1 MSPEAEKHQKKRNS
15 MRASS
20 FFPAIL
26 ILFSGIFFSCHSA
39 IKLTES
45 GDYDGAI
52 DLCIRNLRG
61 KNSKKLKYVQGLEL
75 AFSKAQERDTDA
87 INSLKSGG
95 RGENWIRINEIH
107 QDIRRRQE
115 KIKPLLPLRA
125 ETGYQARFDM
135 IDIGSM
141 ENDSRVKAAD
151 YLYSRAESLI
161 EKGEKGN
168 KLAAREACD
177 VLNDLS
183 RRYYRGEYREKDA
196 LLKRARELGTS
207 YVLVELKNQSGH
219 PLGELFRDRLLSV
232 PPRDL
237 DTEWREFYFDAR
249 EGEYFDYKVA
259 VTIRTVDVSP
269 ERLNERNYDD
279 EKRVED
285 GWEYVL
291 DQRGNVLKDSL
302 GNDVKRTKYTV
313 IKAQV
318 KEVQQ
323 TKATRLT
330 ARATVVDDRT
340 GSTLDSHDMGTEI
353 LFEHYA
359 ATFRGDER
367 ALSKESRSRIGNAP
381 VPFPRDADML
391 LQAADRMKPD
401 LVNWLRCCKGI
412 L

>member
-1 MSPEAEKHQKKRNS
+1 
-15 MRASS
+15 MRVSS
-20 FFPAIL
+20 LFPAIL
-26 ILFSGIFFSCHSA
+26 ILLSGVFFSCHSA

-87 INSLKSGG
+87 IASLKSGG

-115 KIKPLLPLRA
+115 KVKPLLPLRA
-125 ETGYQARFDM
+125 ETGYQAQFD
-135 IDIGSM
+135 ILDIGSM

-151 YLYSRAESLI
+151 YLYSRAELLI

-168 KLAAREACD
+168 KMAAREACD

-237 DTEWREFYFDAR
+237 DTEWREFYFDSR
-249 EGEYFDYKVA
+249 EGEYFDYKVSIT
-259 VTIRTVDVSP
+259 VKNVDVSP
-269 ERLNERNYDD
+269 ERVNERNYDD

-313 IKAQV
+313 VRAQV
-318 KEVQQ
+318 KEVHQ

-330 ARATVVDDRT
+330 ARATVMDERT
-340 GSTLDSHDMGTEI
+340 GSLLDSHDLGTEI

-367 ALSKESRSRIGNAP
+367 ALTKESRSRIGNAP
-381 VPFPRDADML
+381 APFPRDADML

>member
-1 MSPEAEKHQKKRNS
+1 

-75 AFSKAQERDTDA
+75 AFSKAQDRDTDA
-87 INSLKSGG
+87 ITSLKSGG

-313 IKAQV
+313 VKAQV

-323 TKATRLT
+323 TK
-330 ARATVVDDRT
+330 
-340 GSTLDSHDMGTEI
+340 
-353 LFEHYA
+353 
-359 ATFRGDER
+359 
-367 ALSKESRSRIGNAP
+367 
-381 VPFPRDADML
+381 
-391 LQAADRMKPD
+391 
-401 LVNWLRCCKGI
+401 
-412 L
+412 

>member
-1 MSPEAEKHQKKRNS
+1 
-15 MRASS
+15 MRTSS
-20 FFPAIL
+20 LFPAVLVL
-26 ILFSGIFFSCHSA
+26 ISVLLFSCSSA

-52 DLCIRNLRG
+52 DLCIRNMRG
-61 KNSKKLKYVQGLEL
+61 KSSKKLKYVQGLEL

-87 INSLKSGG
+87 IASLKSGNK
-95 RGENWIRINEIH
+95 GENWIRINEIH
-107 QDIRRRQE
+107 QEIRRRQE
-115 KIKPLLPLRA
+115 KIRPLTPLTA
-125 ETGYQARFDM
+125 ETGYQARFTM
-135 IDIGSM
+135 LDISTL
-141 ENDSRVKAAD
+141 ENESRDKAAE
-151 YLYSRAESLI
+151 YLYSRAESLL

-168 KLAAREACD
+168 KMAAREACD

-183 RRYYRGEYREKDA
+183 RRYYRSEYREKDA

-207 YVLVELKNQSGH
+207 YVLVELKNQSDH

-232 PPRDL
+232 PARDL

-249 EGEYFDYKVA
+249 EGEYFDYKVS

-269 ERLNERNYDD
+269 ERVNERNYED

-302 GNDVKRTKYTV
+302 GNDVKRTKYSM
-313 IKAQV
+313 IRAQV

-330 ARATVVDDRT
+330 ARATVVDERT
-340 GSTLDSHDMGTEI
+340 GSVLDSHDMGTEI

>member
-1 MSPEAEKHQKKRNS
+1 

-20 FFPAIL
+20 LFPAIL
-26 ILFSGIFFSCHSA
+26 ILLSGVFFSCHSA

-61 KNSKKLKYVQGLEL
+61 KSSKKLKYVQALEL

-87 INSLKSGG
+87 IASLKSGD

-107 QDIRRRQE
+107 QDIRRRQD

-125 ETGYQARFDM
+125 ETGYQAKFSLM
-135 IDIGSM
+135 DIGSM
-141 ENDSRVKAAD
+141 ENESRIKAAD
-151 YLYSRAESLI
+151 YLYSRAETLI

-196 LLKRARELGTS
+196 LMKRARELGTS
-207 YVLVELKNQSGH
+207 YVLVELKNQSGR
-219 PLGELFRDRLLSV
+219 PLGETFRDRLLSV

-237 DTEWREFYFDAR
+237 DTEWREFYFESR
-249 EGEYFDYKVA
+249 EGDYFDYRINI
-259 VTIRTVDVSP
+259 TIKSVDVSP
-269 ERLNERNYDD
+269 ERVNERNYED

-313 IKAQV
+313 VKAQV

-330 ARATVVDDRT
+330 ARATVTDERT
-340 GSTLDSHDMGTEI
+340 GSILDSHDMGTEI
-353 LFEHYA
+353 LFENYA

-391 LQAADRMKPD
+391 IQAADRMKPD

>member
-1 MSPEAEKHQKKRNS
+1 

-207 YVLVELKNQSGH
+207 YVLVE
-219 PLGELFRDRLLSV
+219 
-232 PPRDL
+232 
-237 DTEWREFYFDAR
+237 
-249 EGEYFDYKVA
+249 
-259 VTIRTVDVSP
+259 
-269 ERLNERNYDD
+269 
-279 EKRVED
+279 
-285 GWEYVL
+285 
-291 DQRGNVLKDSL
+291 
-302 GNDVKRTKYTV
+302 
-313 IKAQV
+313 
-318 KEVQQ
+318 
-323 TKATRLT
+323 
-330 ARATVVDDRT
+330 
-340 GSTLDSHDMGTEI
+340 
-353 LFEHYA
+353 
-359 ATFRGDER
+359 
-367 ALSKESRSRIGNAP
+367 
-381 VPFPRDADML
+381 
-391 LQAADRMKPD
+391 
-401 LVNWLRCCKGI
+401 
-412 L
+412 

>member
-1 MSPEAEKHQKKRNS
+1 

-20 FFPAIL
+20 LFPAIL
-26 ILFSGIFFSCHSA
+26 ILLSGVFFSCHSA

-61 KNSKKLKYVQGLEL
+61 KSSKKLKYVQALEL

-87 INSLKSGG
+87 IASLKSGD
-95 RGENWIRINEIH
+95 RGETWIRINEIH
-107 QDIRRRQE
+107 QDIRRRQD

-125 ETGYQARFDM
+125 ETGYQAKFSLM
-135 IDIGSM
+135 DIGSM
-141 ENDSRVKAAD
+141 ENESRIKAAD
-151 YLYSRAESLI
+151 YLYSRAEALV

-196 LLKRARELGTS
+196 LMKRARELGTS
-207 YVLVELKNQSGH
+207 YVLVELKNQSGR
-219 PLGELFRDRLLSV
+219 PLGETFRDRLLSV

-237 DTEWREFYFDAR
+237 DTEWREFYFDSR
-249 EGEYFDYKVA
+249 EGDYFDYRINI
-259 VTIRTVDVSP
+259 TIKSVDVSP
-269 ERLNERNYDD
+269 ERVNERNYED

-313 IKAQV
+313 VKAQV

-330 ARATVVDDRT
+330 ARATVTDEHT
-340 GSTLDSHDMGTEI
+340 GSILDSHDMGTEI
-353 LFEHYA
+353 LFENYA

-391 LQAADRMKPD
+391 IQAADRMKPD